1 MENDNIIIPR
11 KLLESDIFVS
21 DNLFRVFIWC
31 LKSAKTKGCDEF
43 VKIGRGSVLVKLK
56 KGELVFKRGQFSR
69 ELRLNKSAVY
79 RSILKLIELEKLKI
93 RVNNQY
99 SVVTVCNIDTY
110 IGGKSEVEQPMNN
123 QTLPVNGCVS
133 NDCEGG
139 KSEVEQPNSK
149 NAETLNN
156 QTLSASNCNTDNCE
170 GGKSEVEQPMNNQ
183 TNNQTLPVNSCGK
196 DNCEGGKSEVEQP
209 NEQPNFEDKEQKRKK
224 RVQQQKILLSKFN
237 PKNCE
242 NENQK
247 NAYEIAIS
255 FHKLFVNFRNEND
268 ISTSIIDKATVS
280 WIKDTE
286 KLLKIAK
293 LEQLQQ
299 IYMMFQSEIK
309 EFNRGGGGFFWV
321 ETISSIR
328 GIYKHFDKL
337 ILKAKKYGK
346 NGKNKQNG
354 RKVGCT
360 DEELAAIM
368 QKHVNRLEE
377 IQRTGGKEYRE
388 EN

>member
-11 KLLESDIFVS
+11 KLLESDIFAS
-21 DNLFRVFIWC
+21 DNLFKVFIWC
-31 LKSAKTKGCDEF
+31 LKSAKIKGCEEF

-56 KGELVFKRGQFSR
+56 KGELVFKREQFSR

-110 IGGKSEVEQPMNN
+110 IGSKKQSEQPMNN

-133 NDCEGG
+133 ND
-139 KSEVEQPNSK
+139 
-149 NAETLNN
+149 
-156 QTLSASNCNTDNCE
+156 
-170 GGKSEVEQPMNNQ
+170 
-183 TNNQTLPVNSCGK
+183 
-196 DNCEGGKSEVEQP
+196 CEGGKSEVEQP

-321 ETISSIR
+321 ETISSVR

-360 DEELAAIM
+360 DEELAAVM